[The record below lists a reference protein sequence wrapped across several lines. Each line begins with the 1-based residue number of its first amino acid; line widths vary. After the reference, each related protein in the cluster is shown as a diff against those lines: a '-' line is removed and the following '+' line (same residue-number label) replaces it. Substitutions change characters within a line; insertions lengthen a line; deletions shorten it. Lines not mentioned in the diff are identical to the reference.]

1 MKEAQLSQLPINAAA
16 FLLSDDKPGTPRK
29 AEGGRRKD
37 KEKRTDLTF
46 SFLSPRFPK
55 KSLTNSD
62 LPPTVNVFLVFYQS
76 LKNEQ

>member
-46 SFLSPRFPK
+46 SFLSALPEK
-55 KSLTNSD
+55 KFDQFRLTAYSECLFSF
-62 LPPTVNVFLVFYQS
+62 LPIS
-76 LKNEQ
+76 